1 MKYFKFKKDKTK
13 KPLIL
18 LEGNR
23 SLDKKFKMPLKFIKK
38 VHETVE
44 YEEFF
49 KIKDRKSTRLN
60 SSH

>member
-49 KIKDRKSTRLN
+49 KIN
-60 SSH
+60 